1 MSFNLPLK
9 ESLKWR
15 KIHHLDIIGTDN
27 SNEYLEKNEQTS
39 IINDIIVL
47 RLKSRPLKLPL
58 FKSLIVLSESETRI
72 NSKLPYFDIFYLNK
86 LNNYKI
92 IIKQLKKLNRKNI
105 GIEIKLRNIRSC
117 NSDDVGKWV
126 KSIKEINKFCKLND
140 NQLIISSGAE
150 MNYETISGNTF
161 ESLLSIFDIE
171 PTKYWRELEKWI
183 DIKSGVYSGA
193 S

>member
-1 MSFNLPLK
+1 M
-9 ESLKWR
+9 
-15 KIHHLDIIGTDN
+15 
-27 SNEYLEKNEQTS
+27 EKNKQIP
-39 IINDIIVL
+39 IINDTIVL
-47 RLKSRPLKLPL
+47 RLKSRPIHLPL
-58 FKSLIVLSESETRI
+58 FKSLIVLSESEARI
-72 NSKLPYFDIFYLNK
+72 NSQLPYFDIFYLNK

-105 GIEIKLRNIRSC
+105 GIEIKLRDIRGC

-126 KSIKEINKFCKLND
+126 KSIKEINKFCRLND

-161 ESLLSIFDIE
+161 ESLLSIFEIE
-171 PTKYWRELEKWI
+171 PIKYWRELEKWI

>member
-1 MSFNLPLK
+1 M
-9 ESLKWR
+9 
-15 KIHHLDIIGTDN
+15 
-27 SNEYLEKNEQTS
+27 EKNKQIP
-39 IINDIIVL
+39 IINDTIVL
-47 RLKSRPLKLPL
+47 RLKSRPIKLPL
-58 FKSLIVLSESETRI
+58 YKSLIVLSESEARI
-72 NSKLPYFDIFYLNK
+72 NPKLPYFDIIYLNK

-105 GIEIKLRNIRSC
+105 GIEIKLRDIRSC

-126 KSIKEINKFCKLND
+126 KSIKEINKFCRLND
-140 NQLIISSGAE
+140 NQIIISSGAE

-161 ESLLSIFDIE
+161 ESLLSIFEIE
-171 PTKYWRELEKWI
+171 PIKYWRELEKWI

>member
-1 MSFNLPLK
+1 M
-9 ESLKWR
+9 
-15 KIHHLDIIGTDN
+15 
-27 SNEYLEKNEQTS
+27 EKNEQTS
-39 IINDIIVL
+39 FINDILIL

-72 NSKLPYFDIFYLNK
+72 NAKLPYFDIFYLNK
-86 LNNYKI
+86 FNNYKI

-105 GIEIKLRNIRSC
+105 GIEIKLRDIRSC

>member
-1 MSFNLPLK
+1 M
-9 ESLKWR
+9 
-15 KIHHLDIIGTDN
+15 
-27 SNEYLEKNEQTS
+27 EKNKQIP
-39 IINDIIVL
+39 IINDTIVL
-47 RLKSRPLKLPL
+47 RLKSRPIKLPL
-58 FKSLIVLSESETRI
+58 FKSLIVLSESEVRI
-72 NSKLPYFDIFYLNK
+72 NSKLPYFDIFYLNT

-105 GIEIKLRNIRSC
+105 GIEIKLRDIRNC
-117 NSDDVGKWV
+117 NSDDIGKWV

-171 PTKYWRELEKWI
+171 PIKYWRELEKWI
-183 DIKSGVYSGA
+183 DTKSRVYYGA

>member
-1 MSFNLPLK
+1 M
-9 ESLKWR
+9 
-15 KIHHLDIIGTDN
+15 
-27 SNEYLEKNEQTS
+27 EKNKQTP
-39 IINDIIVL
+39 IFNDTIVL
-47 RLKSRPLKLPL
+47 RLKSRPIKLPL
-58 FKSLIVLSESETRI
+58 FKSLIVLSESEARI

-105 GIEIKLRNIRSC
+105 GIEIKLRDIRSC

-126 KSIKEINKFCKLND
+126 KSIKEINKFCRLND

-161 ESLLSIFDIE
+161 ESLLSIFEIE
-171 PTKYWRELEKWI
+171 PIEYWRELEKWI